1 MESEA
6 TATCGSDWGGW
17 LASEDGE
24 ADERANA
31 MGMKEAEGETEQG
44 TRTAT
49 TAVQSQDAMIRLHRS
64 ADLLLRRTDNAMQAK
79 GNRVSN

>member
-1 MESEA
+1 
-6 TATCGSDWGGW
+6 
-17 LASEDGE
+17 
-24 ADERANA
+24 

-64 ADLLLRRTDNAMQAK
+64 ADLLLRRTDNAMQAE